1 MHKTR
6 TFLTFSKKEGGTI
19 TATTSAKPANAM

>member
-6 TFLTFSKKEGGTI
+6 TFLTFSKKEDGTI